1 MHLISDQFYVSTFI
15 TNVLQKQCQGLVTA
29 RDMIL
34 HLKEM
39 FGEESR
45 SARQTSMKYLMSTQT
60 TEGNLVQEHVL
71 KMIYFIN
78 KLDMIGVEMD
88 GETKVDAILASL
100 PNSFNQLVMNYN
112 MNKMNVTLFELL
124 EMLQEIE
131 DLIKKEV

>member
-1 MHLISDQFYVSTFI
+1 MHLISDQFYVLTFI

-45 SARQTSMKYLMSTQT
+45 SARQTFMKYLMSTQT
-60 TEGNLVQEHVL
+60 TEGTLVQEYVL

-78 KLDMIGVEMD
+78 KLDMINVEMD
-88 GETKVDAILASL
+88 SETKVDAILASL

-124 EMLQEIE
+124 EMLHEIE

>member
-1 MHLISDQFYVSTFI
+1 
-15 TNVLQKQCQGLVTA
+15 
-29 RDMIL
+29 MIL

-45 SARQTSMKYLMSTQT
+45 SARQTSMKYLMFIQT
-60 TEGNLVQEHVL
+60 IEGTLVQEHVL

-78 KLDMIGVEMD
+78 KVDMIDVELD
-88 GETKVDAILASL
+88 SETKVDAILASL

-124 EMLQEIE
+124 EMLEEIE

>member
-1 MHLISDQFYVSTFI
+1 
-15 TNVLQKQCQGLVTA
+15 
-29 RDMIL
+29 
-34 HLKEM
+34 
-39 FGEESR
+39 
-45 SARQTSMKYLMSTQT
+45 MKYLMSTQT
-60 TEGNLVQEHVL
+60 TEGTLVQEYVL

-78 KLDMIGVEMD
+78 KLDMINVEMD
-88 GETKVDAILASL
+88 SETKVDAILASL

>member
-1 MHLISDQFYVSTFI
+1 
-15 TNVLQKQCQGLVTA
+15 
-29 RDMIL
+29 
-34 HLKEM
+34 
-39 FGEESR
+39 
-45 SARQTSMKYLMSTQT
+45 MKYLMSTQT
-60 TEGNLVQEHVL
+60 IEGTLVQEYVL

-124 EMLQEIE
+124 EMLEEIE

>member
-45 SARQTSMKYLMSTQT
+45 SARQTFMKYLMSTQT

-88 GETKVDAILASL
+88 SETKVDAILASL

>member
-29 RDMIL
+29 QDMIL

-45 SARQTSMKYLMSTQT
+45 SARQTFMKYLMSTQT
-60 TEGNLVQEHVL
+60 TEGTLVQEYVL

-78 KLDMIGVEMD
+78 KLDMINVEMD
-88 GETKVDAILASL
+88 SETKVDAILASL

-124 EMLQEIE
+124 EILEEIE

>member
-45 SARQTSMKYLMSTQT
+45 SARQTSMKYLMFIETI
-60 TEGNLVQEHVL
+60 EGTLVQEHVL

-78 KLDMIGVEMD
+78 KVDMIDVELD
-88 GETKVDAILASL
+88 SETKVDAILESL

-124 EMLQEIE
+124 EILEEIE

>member
-1 MHLISDQFYVSTFI
+1 
-15 TNVLQKQCQGLVTA
+15 
-29 RDMIL
+29 
-34 HLKEM
+34 
-39 FGEESR
+39 
-45 SARQTSMKYLMSTQT
+45 MSTQT

-78 KLDMIGVEMD
+78 KLDMINVEMD
-88 GETKVDAILASL
+88 SETKVDAILASL
-100 PNSFNQLVMNYN
+100 PNSFKLLVMNYN

>member
-60 TEGNLVQEHVL
+60 TEGTLVQEYVL

-78 KLDMIGVEMD
+78 KLDMINVEMD
-88 GETKVDAILASL
+88 SETKVDAILASL
-100 PNSFNQLVMNYN
+100 PNSFN
-112 MNKMNVTLFELL
+112 
-124 EMLQEIE
+124 
-131 DLIKKEV
+131 